1 MAFGLGFVQGLATS
15 TDEALKTHIKDNKD
29 RFDKNLEAAL
39 SRNLERSTRYDK
51 DTRDAQEALELMAGL
66 TDGDLG
72 KATAAI
78 QGLGGYKQVQGFV
91 DAFRKGQQ
99 TDSTLTF
106 DEAVNFVHG
115 EVPEITHQQAIN
127 QLVKPLEFSIPKAGT
142 KPKNWYQKLT
152 ADPRS
157 MAAQIPKIMRER
169 GIAPTQVDNLLKVQ
183 NAEINYN
190 AIATPEQRF
199 ALSSAQLKNQSQEVQ
214 LDTARQA
221 LRSSTMN
228 NKILA
233 ERVRYAPESERL
245 KHEELALAVKTK
257 AFNYETARRYDR
269 KTLEIGYA
277 VQEATLL
284 EKRSGSDYEENL
296 ARIDT
301 QIHTDQRRLAELTA
315 SEQTE
320 SDEFKRLQAQH
331 DATVD
336 HRVKVAKMARQFG
349 ANTSMYSKI
358 NPVSWHRSILR
369 NNLTANGIGYE
380 QGVDGTIKIK
390 LEGQGPEVHK
400 AYTQT
405 FEQLSAASKDDPYM
419 SRIVQTAF
427 DQMIDSEKTIVEK
440 RIEQVKNNKARG
452 TTDAQKEA
460 VNLYETITGRDGK
473 ESFVANADGTKKI
486 NPKIKMGDL
495 VIINSVGDMESRRLQ
510 GYKSNIGVFMSPKR
524 KNKTDTSPYIIGFR
538 HKENHPSYKRV
549 YGR

>member
-1 MAFGLGFVQGLATS
+1 
-15 TDEALKTHIKDNKD
+15 
-29 RFDKNLEAAL
+29 
-39 SRNLERSTRYDK
+39 
-51 DTRDAQEALELMAGL
+51 
-66 TDGDLG
+66 
-72 KATAAI
+72 
-78 QGLGGYKQVQGFV
+78 
-91 DAFRKGQQ
+91 
-99 TDSTLTF
+99 
-106 DEAVNFVHG
+106 
-115 EVPEITHQQAIN
+115 
-127 QLVKPLEFSIPKAGT
+127 
-142 KPKNWYQKLT
+142 
-152 ADPRS
+152 
-157 MAAQIPKIMRER
+157 
-169 GIAPTQVDNLLKVQ
+169 
-183 NAEINYN
+183 
-190 AIATPEQRF
+190 
-199 ALSSAQLKNQSQEVQ
+199 
-214 LDTARQA
+214 
-221 LRSSTMN
+221 MN